1 MPIEGEK
8 HEAEHQE
15 ASDQGGEGAALSW
28 EQLCRR
34 RLQEGWQEGP
44 SHRQPAVRGGDVG
57 RKPLNGKRP
66 EAVSRSAEDL
76 IRKETLP
83 EGRNF
88 EGVVTDVPFDARR
101 IRSKSWYGIYSL
113 RASSLLQFERFGRKI
128 IFNFHGVDLKQLYP
142 VLQTLARLPYLLHKK
157 FEGRKRISAREY
169 DKAAKEMLNAQG
181 DVFGKTGALQAVLA
195 YWRAYLKM
203 QAARKPGDNMH
214 GVNLVLNI
222 KTTRR
227 GAALAKRSGSA
238 PALRSGPKQATTIAI
253 PKALQHLP
261 DVPPGLPEKQS
272 YGPYGGG
279 NLPRGVNLF
288 STKSFNLQ
296 WEIVTV
302 GYADGRMIDY
312 RRRKK

>member
-8 HEAEHQE
+8 HEAEHGKAQHP
-15 ASDQGGEGAALSW
+15 DQGGEGAVVSW
-28 EQLCRR
+28 EQLRRR
-34 RLQEGWQEGP
+34 RLQEGWKEGP
-44 SHRQPAVRGGDVG
+44 GAGK
-57 RKPLNGKRP
+57 KPVKGENVIP
-66 EAVSRSAEDL
+66 EHEAVH
-76 IRKETLP
+76 
-83 EGRNF
+83 EGRSF
-88 EGVVTDVPFDARR
+88 GGVVTDVPFNARTV
-101 IRSKSWYGIYSL
+101 RSKSWYGIYSL

-142 VLQTLARLPYLLHKK
+142 VLQTFSRLPYLLHKK
-157 FEGRKRISAREY
+157 FEGRKRVSAREY
-169 DKAAKEMLNAQG
+169 DKAAKEILNAQG
-181 DVFGKTGALQAVLA
+181 DVFGETGALQAVLA

-214 GVNLVLNI
+214 GVNLVLNV

-227 GAALAKRSGSA
+227 GAVRAKRSGSV
-238 PALRSGPKQATTIAI
+238 PVLRSGPKQVQGIVI

-261 DVPPGLPEKQS
+261 DAPPGLPENQS

-288 STKSFNLQ
+288 STKPFNSQ
-296 WEIVTV
+296 WEIVTL
-302 GYADGRMIDY
+302 GYADGRMIYY